1 MNEPFRPEAETFWQ
15 LVPEWAKE
23 RVLTNV
29 WCGQCQDRTTLIQV
43 SGTVVE
49 GDLLL
54 SGICNRCG
62 AKVARLVE
70 GA

>member
-1 MNEPFRPEAETFWQ
+1 MNEPLTPEAASFWQ
-15 LVPEWAKE
+15 LVPEWAKVS
-23 RVLTNV
+23 VLTNV
-29 WCGQCQDRTTLIQV
+29 WCGGCQDRTTMLQV
-43 SGTVVE
+43 SGEMVK

-54 SGICNRCG
+54 RGIYNRCG